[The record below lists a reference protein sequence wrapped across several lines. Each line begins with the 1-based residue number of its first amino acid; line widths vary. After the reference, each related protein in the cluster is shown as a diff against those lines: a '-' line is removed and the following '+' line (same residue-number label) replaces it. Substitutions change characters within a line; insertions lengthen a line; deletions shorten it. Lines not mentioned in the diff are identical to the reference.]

1 MILVINTTDNEK
13 IAIALIKSDGNLI
26 SEKIFSAKF
35 QHSEKLLPEIASLLK
50 ENKVKLGSL
59 KGIIVA
65 SGPGGFTALRIGIM
79 TANALAFALEIPVVG
94 VKLNEL
100 IGLKELIK
108 FGLKKFKKV
117 KKYSVVLPYYG
128 REPHI
133 TKPKKKIW
141 S

>member
-13 IAIALIKSDGNLI
+13 IAIALIKTDGNLI

-35 QHSEKLLPEIASLLK
+35 QHSEKLLPAIDAIL
-50 ENKVKLGSL
+50 NKNKAKLDYL
-59 KGIIVA
+59 KGIVVV
-65 SGPGGFTALRIGIM
+65 SGPGGFTALRIGIL
-79 TANALAFALEIPVVG
+79 TANTLSYALKIPAVG
-94 VKLNEL
+94 VKVSEFQSWTDLVNLGLN
-100 IGLKELIK
+100 
-108 FGLKKFKKV
+108 KFKKA

-133 TKPKKKIW
+133 TKSRKKIW